1 LFNLAFLTMKSKLKE
16 NGLLVTYYAHTSPEA
31 WANLLYAGWKGAKM
45 HITNTFPIV
54 TESAQ
59 RVTGRGKMRLDTSII
74 VVWRSGVSGSVRIND
89 QSFRLNIIENAKKK
103 ALFLLKVSKKEDYK
117 LRGRDILIGTM
128 GVVLAGITQYEDVRD
143 IKGSVP
149 IKDLTEKYVF
159 PWTTEGM
166 FQALGEHCG
175 EEEKAVSIEEP
186 VTRYYLL
193 LKAFFGA
200 TSNGE
205 RFERLKVSS
214 NELIMLK
221 LATGVDASSFIRSS
235 RSSHNNTY
243 LFKKSGSKSELTFLE
258 PLKADAQYLSSYL
271 EERGIMQ
278 GGNMVINNSI
288 DMFHYLSYLAAKG
301 ARPKDYEE
309 VRSYNPRAFEEARSV
324 AHIFSKVLLEK
335 DPEREMAENVLR
347 VRMF

>member
-1 LFNLAFLTMKSKLKE
+1 
-16 NGLLVTYYAHTSPEA
+16 
-31 WANLLYAGWKGAKM
+31 
-45 HITNTFPIV
+45 
-54 TESAQ
+54 
-59 RVTGRGKMRLDTSII
+59 
-74 VVWRSGVSGSVRIND
+74 
-89 QSFRLNIIENAKKK
+89 
-103 ALFLLKVSKKEDYK
+103 
-117 LRGRDILIGTM
+117 
-128 GVVLAGITQYEDVRD
+128 
-143 IKGSVP
+143 
-149 IKDLTEKYVF
+149 
-159 PWTTEGM
+159 M

-186 VTRYYLL
+186 ITRYYLL

-214 NELIMLK
+214 NELVMLK

-235 RSSHNNTY
+235 RPSHNNTY

-271 EERGIMQ
+271 EERGIVQ
-278 GGNMVINNSI
+278 GGNMVISNPI

-324 AHIFSKVLLEK
+324 AHIFSKALLET
-335 DPEREMAENVLR
+335 DPEREMAENVLKIR
-347 VRMF
+347 IF